1 MINVKVDTAR
11 LASLTNVLK
20 EAGKGIG
27 REVAIALNGTSKK
40 CSVIASRA
48 LAKELP
54 VPSKIRKKAVRPGIK
69 ADAKTLSTTITLA
82 QGHPIP
88 LKYFLGKVNPR
99 LTKRQRAAVGKGFIV
114 GRYKGHV
121 FKRATNKRGPLVRQD
136 GPAPGDAFERAGI
149 AKVTAD
155 TARTELPLQ
164 VERRIRFWKLK
175 LAGQL
180 RGNQR

>member
-1 MINVKVDTAR
+1 MKVGLDNAK
-11 LASLTNVLK
+11 LASLKATLGDAAK
-20 EAGKGIG
+20 RLG
-27 REVAIALNGTSKK
+27 REVAIAINGTSKK
-40 CSVIASRA
+40 CSVVSSRA
-48 LAKELP
+48 LASELK
-54 VPSKIRKKAVRPGIK
+54 VPSRIRKKAVRPGIK
-69 ADAKTLSTTITLA
+69 ADAKTLSTTLTLA
-82 QGHPIP
+82 EGHPIP

-99 LTKRQRAAVGKGFIV
+99 LTKRQRTAVGKGFIV
-114 GRYKGHV
+114 NRYKGHV

-149 AKVTAD
+149 AKLTAD
-155 TARTELPLQ
+155 TARSELPLQ